1 MSLSAAKPRNVLFL
15 LSSARENGN
24 AEQLARKAA
33 ESLPPG
39 TLTDWL
45 RLNEYRHEAFQDLRH
60 APGGYTARPA
70 SPEML
75 ALAERTLA
83 ADELVIVAPVYWYG
97 LPSSAVSYLEHWSW
111 WFRLPEL
118 RFRERM
124 RGKVLSLVTSHSS
137 DEDDGVAQPLSMS
150 LQLSADYME
159 MKWRGALIGHGNQ
172 PGEVLQDARAL
183 AAAREFLLR
192 PVTVAKVEAA

>member
-1 MSLSAAKPRNVLFL
+1 MSSSAATPRNVLFL

-24 AEQLARKAA
+24 AEQLARQAA

-39 TLTDWL
+39 TVTDWL
-45 RLNEYRHEAFQDLRH
+45 RLDDYKHEAFKDLRH
-60 APGGYTARPA
+60 APGGYSSRPA

-83 ADELVIVAPVYWYG
+83 ADELVIVAPVYWYS
-97 LPSSAVSYLEHWSW
+97 LPSSAMSYLEHWSW
-111 WFRLPEL
+111 WFRVPEL
-118 RFRERM
+118 RFSERM
-124 RGKVLSLVTSHSS
+124 RGKVLSLVTTHSS
-137 DEDDGVAQPLSMS
+137 EEDDAVAQPLLMS

-159 MKWRGALIGHGNQ
+159 MKWRGALIGHGNK
-172 PGEVLQDARAL
+172 PGDVLEDPRAM

-192 PVTVAKVEAA
+192 PVTVAKIEAA

>member
-1 MSLSAAKPRNVLFL
+1 MHSRRLLFL

-39 TLTDWL
+39 TVAEWVNLE
-45 RLNEYRHEAFQDLRH
+45 RYRGEVFKDLRH
-60 APGGYTARPA
+60 SPGGYTQPL
-70 SPEML
+70 SPELWDL
-75 ALAERTLA
+75 AQRTVS
-83 ADELVIVAPVYWYG
+83 ADELVFVAPVYWYG
-97 LPSSAVSYLEHWSW
+97 LPANAVSYLEHWSHW
-111 WFRLPEL
+111 LRITEL

-137 DEDDGVAQPLSMS
+137 EEDDAVAQPLLKS

-159 MKWRGALIGHGNQ
+159 MHWRGALIGHGNT
-172 PGEVLQDARAL
+172 PGQVLQDPRAVTTARD
-183 AAAREFLLR
+183 FLVR
-192 PVTVAKVEAA
+192 PVVVAKTEAA

>member
-1 MSLSAAKPRNVLFL
+1 MSSSSATPRNVLFL
-15 LSSARENGN
+15 LASARENGN

-33 ESLPPG
+33 ESLPSG
-39 TLTDWL
+39 TVTDWL
-45 RLNEYRHEAFQDLRH
+45 RLDAYQHEAFRDLRH
-60 APGGYTARPA
+60 APGGYAARPA

-83 ADELVIVAPVYWYG
+83 ADELVIVAPVYWYS
-97 LPSSAVSYLEHWSW
+97 LPASAQSYLEHWSW

-124 RGKVLSLVTSHSS
+124 RGKVLSLVTTHSS
-137 DEDDGVAQPLSMS
+137 DEDDGVAQPLLMS

-159 MKWRGALIGHGNQ
+159 MGWRGALIGHGNQ
-172 PGEVLQDARAL
+172 PGEVLQDPRAM
-183 AAAREFLLR
+183 ANAREFLRR